1 MEFNLNRV
9 VLFKGAR
16 VFLLLFFIGPIASYS
31 QSSAVFSTL
40 EGPLQNDVLRGLE
53 ADFLKSRSSRSDSIG
68 LIKALRS
75 TLDEAREAGY
85 LEARIDSVSGS
96 VQSPVVWWHLG
107 VRSTW
112 KGIRTNPSDQYW
124 LSAAGVRRRLIEKNA
139 FSSRNYS
146 TLSQKALRWMA
157 ENGYP
162 FASIRIDSVESH
174 ASGVEAR
181 LSIDEG
187 PLVLFDSLLLKGD
200 ARVKSAYLINYLKI
214 RPGSPYNESE
224 VSRVASRLKEIPF
237 LSEARTMEVEYYGEK
252 ARPVLFLKDRKAS
265 QFNGVVGVQPDN
277 SGSGKVHIAGDVRLR
292 LHNAFGR
299 AELVDLNWSN
309 PLPLSQD
316 LKLKASF
323 PFLFSLP
330 VGIEGDLSL
339 FKKDSTFLELD
350 RQVAFRYFLGGM
362 NSIRLMLGRKTSN
375 LISTARYRNATVLPP
390 FADVSANNYGLGLML
405 MDLDYRLNPRRGYAV
420 DVAGSAG
427 IRIIDRNVALPEA
440 LYDSIDLRTTQYR
453 LHCIADAYLPL
464 GGRGV
469 FNPGVSGAW
478 MQADNIFSN
487 ELYRFGGLKS
497 LRGFDEQSLGAS
509 AYLIGKAEFRF
520 ILEQNSYLLA
530 FYNRAWYQDKSR
542 VPEFEDSPY
551 GFGVG
556 ITFDSKL
563 GIFSFTYALG
573 SQQGNPVEFR
583 SAKVHF
589 GVINYF

>member
-1 MEFNLNRV
+1 
-9 VLFKGAR
+9 
-16 VFLLLFFIGPIASYS
+16 
-31 QSSAVFSTL
+31 
-40 EGPLQNDVLRGLE
+40 
-53 ADFLKSRSSRSDSIG
+53 
-68 LIKALRS
+68 
-75 TLDEAREAGY
+75 
-85 LEARIDSVSGS
+85 
-96 VQSPVVWWHLG
+96 
-107 VRSTW
+107 
-112 KGIRTNPSDQYW
+112 
-124 LSAAGVRRRLIEKNA
+124 
-139 FSSRNYS
+139 
-146 TLSQKALRWMA
+146 
-157 ENGYP
+157 
-162 FASIRIDSVESH
+162 
-174 ASGVEAR
+174 
-181 LSIDEG
+181 
-187 PLVLFDSLLLKGD
+187 
-200 ARVKSAYLINYLKI
+200 
-214 RPGSPYNESE
+214 
-224 VSRVASRLKEIPF
+224 
-237 LSEARTMEVEYYGEK
+237 
-252 ARPVLFLKDRKAS
+252 
-265 QFNGVVGVQPDN
+265 VQPDN

>member
-1 MEFNLNRV
+1 MAFNFHRAFFFNV
-9 VLFKGAR
+9 VLACF
-16 VFLLLFFIGPIASYS
+16 VFYFFEPTVIYG
-31 QSSAVFSTL
+31 QSSASFNTL
-40 EGPLQNDVLRGLE
+40 EGAPQNNILLRME
-53 ADFLKSRSSRSDSIG
+53 TEFLKSRSTRSDSLG
-68 LIKALRS
+68 LIKSLRS
-75 TLDEAREAGY
+75 TLDEAWEAGY
-85 LEARIDSVSGS
+85 LEARIDSIVGS
-96 VQSPVVWWHLG
+96 LPAVIVWWHLG
-107 VRSTW
+107 ARSTW
-112 KGIRTNPSDQYW
+112 QAIRTDPSDRFW
-124 LSAAGVRRRLIEKNA
+124 LSEAGVRRGLIEKKA
-139 FSSRNYS
+139 FSARNYLS
-146 TLSQKALRWMA
+146 LSQKTLRWME

-162 FASIRIDSVESH
+162 FASIQMDSLLSR
-174 ASGVEAR
+174 ATGVEACM
-181 LSIDEG
+181 SIDEG
-187 PLVLFDSLLLKGD
+187 PLVLFDSLLVKGD

-214 RPGSPYNESE
+214 RPGSPYDESE
-224 VSRVASRLKEIPF
+224 VSRVSSRLKEIPF
-237 LSEARTMEVEYYGEK
+237 LSEVRAMEVEYYGEK
-252 ARPVLFLKDRKAS
+252 ARPVLFLKDKKAS

-330 VGIEGDLSL
+330 VGLEGDLSL

-362 NSIRLMLGRKTSN
+362 NSLRLMLGRKTSN
-375 LISTARYRNATVLPP
+375 LISTTRYRNATVLPP
-390 FADVSANNYGLGLML
+390 YADVSSNNYGLGLML
-405 MDLDYRLNPRRGYAV
+405 MDLDYRLNPRKGYAV
-420 DVAGSAG
+420 DITGSAG
-427 IRIIDRNVALPEA
+427 IRNIDRNVALPEA

-453 LHCIADAYLPL
+453 LHCNADAFLPL

-469 FNPGVSGAW
+469 FNPGVTGAW
-478 MQADNIFSN
+478 MLTDNIFSN

-497 LRGFDEQSLGAS
+497 LRGFDEQSLSAS

-530 FYNRAWYQDKSR
+530 FYNMAWYQDKSR
-542 VPEFEDSPY
+542 TPEFEDSPY
-551 GFGVG
+551 GFGAG

-573 SQQGNPVEFR
+573 SQQGNSIEFR